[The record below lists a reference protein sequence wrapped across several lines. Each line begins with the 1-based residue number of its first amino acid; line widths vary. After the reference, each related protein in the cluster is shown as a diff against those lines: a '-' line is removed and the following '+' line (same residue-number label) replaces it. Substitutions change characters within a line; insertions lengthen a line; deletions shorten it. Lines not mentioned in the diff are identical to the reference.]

1 MSHGARAAFLAL
13 TVLLPVASAWA
24 DTPAATLKLQVQI
37 DSGVIKVAD
46 LWVNAGAKSGTVVG
60 PSPQPG
66 RAIAIEAGQLAYIAR
81 LYEVNWRPTSGVE
94 RASVERA
101 GRPLTREEMA
111 EPIKRSLVEAGAPA
125 SVTIELVNFAP
136 VLVPPMS
143 FPLLSV
149 EAIAYDPGSDR
160 FSVNVAASAEG
171 MQTQRMRVAGRVAQT
186 VAAVV
191 ANRRLQAGDV
201 IGPADVRLTQYPEKR
216 LAGPVADD
224 LSQVIGQSPRR
235 TIVAGQP
242 LAPADFGP
250 PMMIAKGAT
259 VVVVVESP
267 GILLAAQ
274 GIALGAG
281 GREDVIQIMNPLS
294 RAVIAARVTGPG
306 RASINP
312 GSAPLVA
319 PVKTGTPASME
330 VAN

>member
-1 MSHGARAAFLAL
+1 MAMM
-13 TVLLPVASAWA
+13 VLLPLAPAMA
-24 DTPAATLKLQVQI
+24 QAPAATLKLQVQL
-37 DSGVIKVAD
+37 DSGVITVGD

-101 GRPLTREEMA
+101 GRPLTRDEVG
-111 EPIKRSLVEAGAPA
+111 EPIKRSLVEAGASP
-125 SVTIELVNFAP
+125 SVTVELGNFAP

-143 FPLLSV
+143 FPVLSV
-149 EAIAYDPGSDR
+149 EAIAYDAGSDR
-160 FSVNVAASAEG
+160 FSANVAASAEG

-201 IGPADVRLTQYPEKR
+201 IGPADVRLARYPEKR

-224 LSQVIGQSPRR
+224 VSQVIGQSPRR
-235 TIVAGQP
+235 TVVAGQP
-242 LAPADFGP
+242 LAQADFGP
-250 PMMIAKGAT
+250 PVMIAKGAT
-259 VVVVVESP
+259 VVVLVESP
-267 GILLAAQ
+267 GIMLAAQ

-319 PVKTGTPASME
+319 PARAATPSGME